1 MTQEELLNRKNELE
15 LWLQQAYEY
24 VNQLEENKKWQIDI
38 VVNVIDN
45 EIGRMDWHIK
55 VDEEELRQINILLE
69 KS

>member
-1 MTQEELLNRKNELE
+1 MTQEELLNRKSELE

-24 VNQLEENKKWQIDI
+24 VNQLEESKKWQIDV

-55 VDEEELRQINILLE
+55 VDEEELNKINILLE
-69 KS
+69 NN